1 MKNIWRWIIGIVV
14 GLVIIGVVFA
24 VRSNK
29 QAYNV
34 AHGAIENRTA
44 LTQDK
49 IDAVTQMAMTS
60 VDLAVKLAGNL
71 PSQQAQADLVKQ
83 DIQEISN
90 RLSEA
95 TALKGDLAVQKLD
108 AAIALYDQTLTAV
121 DQAAQEADT
130 PAVKAIF
137 DRIYG
142 VLSATEEQLKQFL
155 LTAGQ

>member
-14 GLVIIGVVFA
+14 GLVVIGVLFT

-29 QAYNV
+29 QAYNI
-34 AHGAIENRTA
+34 ARGGIENRVT
-44 LTQDK
+44 LTQDR
-49 IDAVTQMAMTS
+49 IDAVTQMATTS
-60 VDLAVKLAGNL
+60 VDLAVKLAGDL

-83 DIQEISN
+83 DIQEIST

-95 TALKGDLAVQKLD
+95 VDLKGQLAVDKLD
-108 AAIALYDQTLTAV
+108 ATIALYDQTLQVV
-121 DQAAQEADT
+121 DQASKQADT

-155 LTAGQ
+155 ITAGQ

>member
-1 MKNIWRWIIGIVV
+1 MKNIWRWIIGIVA
-14 GLVIIGVVFA
+14 GLAIIGLIFA

-29 QAYNV
+29 QAYDV
-34 AHGAIENRTA
+34 ARGAIESRTA
-44 LTQDK
+44 LTQDR
-49 IDAVTQMAMTS
+49 IDAVTQMATAS
-60 VDLAVKLAGNL
+60 VDLAVKLGGDL
-71 PSQQAQADLVKQ
+71 PSQQAKADLVKQ
-83 DIQEISN
+83 DIQEIST

-95 TALKGDLAVQKLD
+95 ADLRGQLAVDKLD
-108 AAIALYDQTLTAV
+108 ATIAQFDQTLQAV

-142 VLSATEEQLKQFL
+142 ILSATEEQVKSFL

>member
-14 GLVIIGVVFA
+14 GLLIIGVLFTI
-24 VRSNK
+24 RSNK

-34 AHGAIENRTA
+34 AHGAIEKRTA
-44 LTQDK
+44 LTQDR
-49 IDAVTQMAMTS
+49 IDAVTQMATTS

-71 PSQQAQADLVKQ
+71 PSQQAQGDLVKQ
-83 DIQEISN
+83 DIQEIST

-95 TALKGDLAVQKLD
+95 VDLKGQLAVDKLD
-108 AAIALYDQTLTAV
+108 AAIALFDKTLQAV
-121 DQAAQEADT
+121 DQAAQAADT

-155 LTAGQ
+155 ITAGQ